1 MEFGMVMNVHH
12 LNIKPYRALD
22 NCAQGSHD
30 FTKGIRHNGKTDG
43 LALLLDRERLNF
55 TQGQIQK
62 PQRFQ
67 KALLPR
73 HVYTTRTVHHRFQL
87 SNLRNSTI
95 ASRPA
100 SSWINPLSGLAKS
113 IVV

>member
-1 MEFGMVMNVHH
+1 MQFGMLMNVHH

-67 KALLPR
+67 K
-73 HVYTTRTVHHRFQL
+73 
-87 SNLRNSTI
+87 STI
-95 ASRPA
+95 AATRVYNSYCAP
-100 SSWINPLSGLAKS
+100 PLSIKQPTQFNDCLPPCFILDKS
-113 IVV
+113 PQRPG